1 MDLILLGVACFRADI
16 LTMTIRLGDGSSCLD
31 AAPITPCDLTARGS
45 ISYSNAPLTTS
56 RMQLISFQL
65 VLQFMRMAHGWIE
78 AHFNAD
84 TCYSDE
90 IGSVRFAASPNEKGL
105 MLVPLVPSI
114 STPSPGRAGGGLA
127 VAKGV

>member
-1 MDLILLGVACFRADI
+1 MQWILL
-16 LTMTIRLGDGSSCLD
+16 
-31 AAPITPCDLTARGS
+31 
-45 ISYSNAPLTTS
+45 
-56 RMQLISFQL
+56 QL

-84 TCYSDE
+84 TLLQ
-90 IGSVRFAASPNEKGL
+90 RFDLDRCASPRVPMEKGL

-127 VAKGV
+127 VAKPV